1 MGIISSL
8 LAGII
13 IGPLARLAL
22 PGKQN
27 ISAIMT
33 VLLGAVGA
41 LVGYYLASLLGVA
54 HTNGVDWI
62 RLFISVAVAALAV
75 VGYTAVTGK
84 R

>member
-33 VLLGAVGA
+33 VLLGALGA

-54 HTNGVDWI
+54 NTNGVDWI